1 MTCHTFLCFPNWCG
15 YGLFGQLAPGTA
27 VMRAYFG
34 PVVNDTNANF
44 ALITV
49 ICYFCRRKT
58 EKNQTNMGRA
68 FEYRKARKMK
78 RWGHM
83 ARTFTKIGKE
93 IEIAV
98 KAGGSDPSG
107 NTRLRI
113 LIQNAKAENM
123 PKENVERAIKRA
135 TEKDAADYKEVV
147 YEGYGPRGIA
157 FLVETA
163 TDNTNRT
170 VANIRMYFNKCGGTL
185 GNSGSVAFM
194 FDHKCVFKFKADADP
209 EELELEMID
218 LGVDEFYNEEDGIT
232 VYAPYDSF
240 GAIQKWLD
248 DKGFEIISGE
258 SVRIPTDSKELDAE
272 GRESVERLVEKLE
285 EDDDVVNVYNNMAE
299 AEETE
304 EE

>member
-1 MTCHTFLCFPNWCG
+1 
-15 YGLFGQLAPGTA
+15 
-27 VMRAYFG
+27 
-34 PVVNDTNANF
+34 
-44 ALITV
+44 
-49 ICYFCRRKT
+49 
-58 EKNQTNMGRA
+58 MGRA

-83 ARTFTKIGKE
+83 ARTFTKLGKE

-123 PKENVERAIKRA
+123 PKENIGP
-135 TEKDAADYKEVV
+135 VV
-147 YEGYGPRGIA
+147 YEGYGPHGIA

-170 VANIRMYFNKCGGTL
+170 VANVRMYFNKCGGTL
-185 GNSGSVAFM
+185 GNSGSVGFL
-194 FDHKCVFKFKADADP
+194 FDHKCVFKFRAAEGVDP

-218 LGVDEFYNEEDGIT
+218 LGVDEFYSEEDGIT
-232 VYAPYDSF
+232 VYAPYESF

-248 DKGFEIISGE
+248 DKGFEIVSGE
-258 SVRIPTDSKELDAE
+258 SVRIPSDVKELDAE
-272 GRESVERLVEKLE
+272 GRESVEKLVEKLE
-285 EDDDVVNVYNNMAE
+285 EDDDVVNVYHTMKDAD
-299 AEETE
+299 EE
-304 EE
+304 

>member
-1 MTCHTFLCFPNWCG
+1 
-15 YGLFGQLAPGTA
+15 
-27 VMRAYFG
+27 
-34 PVVNDTNANF
+34 
-44 ALITV
+44 
-49 ICYFCRRKT
+49 
-58 EKNQTNMGRA
+58 MGRA

-83 ARTFTKIGKE
+83 ARTFTKLGKE

-98 KAGGSDPSG
+98 KAAGPDPSG

-113 LIQNAKAENM
+113 LMQNAKAENM

-135 TEKDAADYKEVV
+135 TEKDAADYKEVI
-147 YEGYGPRGIA
+147 YEGYGSHGIA

-170 VANIRMYFNKCGGTL
+170 VANVRMYFNKCGGTL

-194 FDHKCVFKFKADADP
+194 FDHKCVFKFRPAEGVDM

-218 LGVDEFYNEEDGIT
+218 LGVDEFYPEEDGVT
-232 VYAPYDSF
+232 VYAPYESF

-248 DKGFEIISGE
+248 DKGYEIVSGGPRVDRE
-258 SVRIPTDSKELDAE
+258 TRRETRRGRRRDQRLPQHEGGRGGVVSSRFRTIRSAPNGKSVRGGFCFAAVCPYLYIP
-272 GRESVERLVEKLE
+272 ERGAH
-285 EDDDVVNVYNNMAE
+285 NNCSL
-299 AEETE
+299 
-304 EE
+304 

>member
-1 MTCHTFLCFPNWCG
+1 
-15 YGLFGQLAPGTA
+15 
-27 VMRAYFG
+27 
-34 PVVNDTNANF
+34 
-44 ALITV
+44 
-49 ICYFCRRKT
+49 
-58 EKNQTNMGRA
+58 MGRA
-68 FEYRKARKMK
+68 FEYRKARKLK

-83 ARTFTKIGKE
+83 ARTFTKLGKE

-123 PKENVERAIKRA
+123 PKENIERAIKRA
-135 TEKDAADYKEVV
+135 TEKDAADYKEVI
-147 YEGYGPRGIA
+147 YEGYGPHGIA

-170 VANIRMYFNKCGGTL
+170 VANVRMYFNKCGGTL
-185 GNSGSVAFM
+185 GNSGSVGFL
-194 FDHKCVFKFKADADP
+194 FDHKCVFKFRAAEGVDP

-218 LGVDEFYNEEDGIT
+218 LGVDEFYSEEDGIT
-232 VYAPYDSF
+232 VYAPYESF

-248 DKGFEIISGE
+248 DKGFEIVSGE
-258 SVRIPTDSKELDAE
+258 SVRIPTDTKELDAE
-272 GRESVERLVEKLE
+272 GRESVEKLVEKLE
-285 EDDDVVNVYNNMAE
+285 EDDDVVNVYHTMKE
-299 AEETE
+299 PE